1 MEKVMF
7 MKFMEI
13 FNRDLN
19 TSLNQEGKDVDAFRL
34 QVDLILKSLVE
45 RLNKNQRVIVIGAG
59 KMKDF
64 SATFFVKRFDEII
77 LTDVDLQTVIEAE
90 NKLVISEKEKK
101 KISKIRIE
109 YTGFEK
115 NMFFTD
121 FKERIINCRT
131 FDKIDQVLNSKLE
144 GLENYRFLKS
154 YEKSG
159 DLVYVSPIYTQ
170 LVYNEILRECSVL
183 RENGYPEHMLKYI
196 ENTMLDKMIGIIDVF
211 NDNIIRTVKDDGYLV
226 VLSDVFQ
233 LDKKSDFYLRVS
245 NGIRNHAV
253 MEEIYEGYKKK
264 YGLGIGDYGLLN
276 LDEKMKSYLSRWL
289 IWPYDESNS
298 FVIKLKIYKK
308 D

>member
-1 MEKVMF
+1 